1 MGKKDDKATIRVIGG
16 NAEAVTG
23 SCTMIEYKGEVYLFE
38 CGMYQG
44 KTVLDTYRENKRI
57 LSQIKPHK
65 IDVVIL
71 YVEPGLINVVANA
84 GIN

>member
-44 KTVLDTYRENKRI
+44 KTVLDTY
-57 LSQIKPHK
+57 
-65 IDVVIL
+65 
-71 YVEPGLINVVANA
+71 
-84 GIN
+84 